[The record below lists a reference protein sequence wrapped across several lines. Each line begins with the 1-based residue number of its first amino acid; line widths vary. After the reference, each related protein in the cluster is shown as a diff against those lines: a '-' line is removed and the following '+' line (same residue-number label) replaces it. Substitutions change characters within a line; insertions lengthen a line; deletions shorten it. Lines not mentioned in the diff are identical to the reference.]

1 VVTWRVLNFV
11 RRAWSAPVMQAD
23 LERTL
28 RQLGVEKHRP
38 IIVHSSL
45 SSLGNMV
52 GGAGGVLTALE
63 RVSSSVVMPAF
74 TYYTLVWPAQQ
85 RNEDWPSHPAED
97 GPPFRISSPVSRD
110 IGRIPQAMLERG
122 GSLRSTHPALSFVA
136 SGVHAK
142 QILGV
147 QTLEHPY
154 APIGVLEYLDAH
166 VVLIGVD
173 HRSNT
178 SIHYGEFL
186 AGRPLLERWANTQTG
201 VVKTF
206 YPNCSAAFNGIE
218 ASLSSLRS
226 IELGKAVVQVMSV
239 REVIAATKRL
249 IANHPEALLCSYPNC
264 RCQNVRHKV
273 RRDGLRPRRDIR
285 LEQWLGER
293 QLELV

>member
-1 VVTWRVLNFV
+1 M
-11 RRAWSAPVMQAD
+11 RRAWTAPVTQSD
-23 LERTL
+23 LERAL
-28 RQLGVEKHRP
+28 RQLGVEKHHA
-38 IIVHSSL
+38 IMVHSSL
-45 SSLGNMV
+45 SSLGNMI
-52 GGAGGVLTALE
+52 GGAVGVLNALE

-74 TYYTLVWPAQQ
+74 TYYTLVWPTQY
-85 RNEDWPSHPAED
+85 RNEDWPSHPSAD

-110 IGRIPQAMLERG
+110 IGRVPQAMLERA
-122 GSLRSTHPALSFVA
+122 GSLRSSHPALSFVA
-136 SGVHAK
+136 TGLHAK

-154 APIGVLEYLDAH
+154 APVGVLEHLDGL

-178 SIHYGEFL
+178 TVHYGEYL
-186 AGRPLLERWANTQTG
+186 AGRPQLDRWANTQDG
-201 VVKTF
+201 AVKTF

-218 ASLSSLRS
+218 SSLSTLRS
-226 IELGKAVVQVMSV
+226 VELGKATIQVMRV
-239 REVIAATKRL
+239 REVVAATKRL
-249 IANHPEALLCSYPNC
+249 IANHSEALLCSYPNC
-264 RCQNVRHKV
+264 RCQNVRNKV

>member
-1 VVTWRVLNFV
+1 VRVLNFV
-11 RRAWSAPVMQAD
+11 RRAWSAPVTPSD
-23 LERTL
+23 LERGL
-28 RQLGVEKHRP
+28 RQLGLEKHRP
-38 IIVHSSL
+38 IVVHSSL

-52 GGAGGVLTALE
+52 GGAAGVLGALE

-74 TYYTLVWPAQQ
+74 TYYTLVWPMQH
-85 RNEDWPSHPAED
+85 RNEDWPTHPAED

-110 IGRIPQAMLERG
+110 IGRVPQAMLERA

-136 SGVHAK
+136 NGIHAK

-154 APIGVLEYLDAH
+154 APIGVLEHLDGQ

-178 SIHYGEFL
+178 SIHYGEYL
-186 AGRPLLERWANTQTG
+186 AGRPLLERWANTQHGT
-201 VVKTF
+201 VKTF

-218 ASLSSLRS
+218 ASLATLRS
-226 IELGKAVVQVMSV
+226 IEIGKAVVQVMSV

-264 RCQNVRHKV
+264 RCQNVRHKI

>member
-1 VVTWRVLNFV
+1 
-11 RRAWSAPVMQAD
+11 
-23 LERTL
+23 
-28 RQLGVEKHRP
+28 
-38 IIVHSSL
+38 
-45 SSLGNMV
+45 
-52 GGAGGVLTALE
+52 
-63 RVSSSVVMPAF
+63 VVMPAF
-74 TYYTLVWPAQQ
+74 TYYTLVWPMQH
-85 RNEDWPSHPAED
+85 RNEDWPTHPAED

-110 IGRIPQAMLERG
+110 IGRVPQAMLERA

-136 SGVHAK
+136 NGIHAK

-154 APIGVLEYLDAH
+154 APIGVLEHLDGQ

-178 SIHYGEFL
+178 SIHYGEYL
-186 AGRPLLERWANTQTG
+186 AGRPLLERWANTQHGT
-201 VVKTF
+201 VKTF

-218 ASLSSLRS
+218 ASLATLRS
-226 IELGKAVVQVMSV
+226 IEIGKAVVQVMSV

-264 RCQNVRHKV
+264 RCQNVRHKI

>member
-1 VVTWRVLNFV
+1 VLNFV
-11 RRAWSAPVMQAD
+11 RRAWSAPVTPAD
-23 LERTL
+23 LERGL

-38 IIVHSSL
+38 VIVHSSL

-52 GGAGGVLTALE
+52 GGASGVLSALE

-74 TYYTLVWPAQQ
+74 TYYTLVWPSQH

-97 GPPFRISSPVSRD
+97 GPPFRIGSPVSRD
-110 IGRIPQAMLERG
+110 IGRIPQAMLERS

-136 SGVHAK
+136 NGIDAK

-154 APIGVLEYLDAH
+154 APIGVLQHLDGL

-178 SIHYGEFL
+178 SIHYGEYL
-186 AGRPLLERWANTQTG
+186 AGRPLLERWANTQYG
-201 VVKTF
+201 AVKTF

-218 ASLSSLRS
+218 ASLSTLRS
-226 IELGKAVVQVMSV
+226 LELGKATIQVMSV
-239 REVIAATKRL
+239 REVIAATQRL
-249 IANHPEALLCSYPNC
+249 IAHHPESLLCGYPNC
-264 RCQNVRHKV
+264 RCQNVRAKV
-273 RRDGLRPRRDIR
+273 RRDGLRPRRDVR

-293 QLELV
+293 ELELV